1 MKKYF
6 SLASALM
13 LALGMGMTSCSNDLD
28 EVQAPAE
35 QQPEE
40 QIIYLS
46 AKAPDSPATRAYIEG
61 VEGYEDAIKITGW
74 KDGDVLKAFWS
85 QGYDGEGL
93 IEFTFDESINKFV
106 GTLPSGVSQS
116 DVKLVTQGFS
126 SLGSR
131 KTWEEYGPDMFDI
144 GLILNADDD
153 LIVDIDGHFSNLPL
167 CGYASFTDD
176 ELTADM
182 TLPEGFS
189 LVCIHNN
196 SAATISVKMKET
208 WRGNGYYN
216 PLCLDGYLKCSY
228 ESLSEATWDIA
239 PLHNTTGIQSNAKSQ
254 SIDAGQKAYFPMCK
268 GTEIWVNDTK
278 FKDALSDSFKSGKVY
293 KVIYE

>member
-28 EVQAPAE
+28 EVQAPTE

-40 QIIYLS
+40 QIVYLS
-46 AKAPDSPATRAYIEG
+46 ATAPDAKTRAV
-61 VEGYEDAIKITGW
+61 VEGSDDSDAIKITGW
-74 KDGDVLKAFWS
+74 KQGDVLKAFWTK
-85 QGYDGEGL
+85 GPYEDNGL

-144 GLILNADDD
+144 DLILNADDD

-196 SAATISVKMKET
+196 SAATISVKMKDT
-208 WRGNGYYN
+208 SYGNGYYN
-216 PLCLDGYLKCSY
+216 PLCLDGYLKCSF
-228 ESLSEATWDIA
+228 ESLSEATWDMA
-239 PLHNTTGIQSNAKSQ
+239 PFHDTTSRLDRAKSQ
-254 SIDAGQKAYFPMCK
+254 SIDVRQKVYFPMCE

-278 FKDALSDSFKSGKVY
+278 FKEALFDSFKSGKVY
-293 KVIYE
+293 KLIYE

>member
-13 LALGMGMTSCSNDLD
+13 LALGMSMTSCSNDLD

-46 AKAPDSPATRAYIEG
+46 AKAPDSPATRAYIDG
-61 VEGYEDAIKITGW
+61 VEDSDAIKITGW
-74 KDGDVLKAFWS
+74 KHGDVLKAIWTK
-85 QGYDGEGL
+85 GPYDDNGL
-93 IEFTFDESINKFV
+93 IDFTFDESIHKFV
-106 GTLPSGVSQS
+106 GTLPTGVSQS
-116 DVKLVTQGFS
+116 DVKFVTQGFS
-126 SLGSR
+126 SLQDFY
-131 KTWEEYGPDMFDI
+131 WEEYQEEYSI
-144 GLILNADDD
+144 ELNLYAED
-153 LIVDIDGHFSNLPL
+153 LTVDIDGHFSNLPL

-182 TLPEGFS
+182 TLPDGYS

-196 SAATISVKMKET
+196 SAATITVKMKDAY
-208 WRGNGYYN
+208 WGNGYYN
-216 PLCLDGYLKCSY
+216 PLCFDADFTCDGAP
-228 ESLSEATWDIA
+228 LSEAYWDWL
-239 PLHNTTGIQSNAKSQ
+239 PKRNTTSSLAKAKSQ
-254 SIDAGQKAYFPMCK
+254 SIDAGKKAYFPMYF

-278 FKDALSDSFKSGKVY
+278 FKDALVSSFKSGKVY
-293 KVIYE
+293 KTTYTGE

>member
-13 LALGMGMTSCSNDLD
+13 LALSMGMTSCSNDLD

-46 AKAPDSPATRAYIEG
+46 AKAPNSPETRAYIDG
-61 VEGYEDAIKITGW
+61 VDGSDAIKITGW
-74 KDGDVLKAFWS
+74 KQGDVLKAFWS

-106 GTLPSGVSQS
+106 GTLPTGVNQS

-126 SLGSR
+126 SLGSQ

-144 GLILNADDD
+144 GLILYADDD

-196 SAATISVKMKET
+196 SAATISVKMKEQ
-208 WRGNGYYN
+208 WYGNGYYN

-228 ESLSEATWDIA
+228 ESLSEATWDMV
-239 PLHNTTGIQSNAKSQ
+239 PLNNTTSKLDRAKSQ
-254 SIDAGQKAYFPMCK
+254 SIEARQKVYFPMSE

-278 FKDALSDSFKSGKVY
+278 FKDALFDSFKSGKVY
-293 KVIYE
+293 KLIYE